1 MIRSVS
7 VILDILIALARSLAG
22 VSFLDSLES
31 IMLTFSVGLTIID
44 ILRVRKL
51 ARKMDEL
58 LTLMFPFPRVQP
70 LEN

>member
-1 MIRSVS
+1 

-31 IMLTFSVGLTIID
+31 ILLILSVGLTIID
-44 ILRVRKL
+44 ASWVRKL
-51 ARKMDEL
+51 ARNMGEL